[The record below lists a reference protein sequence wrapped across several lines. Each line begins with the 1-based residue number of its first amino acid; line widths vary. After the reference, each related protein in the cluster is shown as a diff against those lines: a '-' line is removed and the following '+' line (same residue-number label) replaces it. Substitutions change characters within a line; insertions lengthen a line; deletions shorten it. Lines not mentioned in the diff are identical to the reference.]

1 MCVEE
6 NMHFPL
12 LNKTSMLGCKTAETP
27 IEANLK
33 FKPAKYEDVI
43 HKERF
48 QRLVGRLIYLS
59 HVLPDVAF
67 VVSTVSQFMHSPGS

>member
-1 MCVEE
+1 MYF
-6 NMHFPL
+6 HL
-12 LNKTSMLGCKTAETP
+12 LNETSMLGCKTAEKP

-48 QRLVGRLIYLS
+48 QRLVGRLIFLS
-59 HVLPDVAF
+59 HTHLNIAST
-67 VVSTVSQFMHSPGS
+67 VSVVSQFMHSSSS